1 MSDPLLSLENVAYT
15 YSDGHGLSG
24 IDLQI
29 NTGDRLAVVGGNG
42 SGKSTLSRIITGQLE
57 PTDGTI
63 EGTCRIPEDV
73 GTAADLRLFDKDAT
87 VSSVLQALGGG
98 ESPELTLEAVAL
110 DPEVLQR
117 RIGKLSAGERFRV
130 ALAAQIANQPPLLV
144 LDAPSAL
151 LDVRSAETLVTA
163 LNNRH
168 EALVVF
174 SADITVAI
182 ETCQRVV
189 ILDQGKIVATGD
201 TIDLLTDSELLK
213 QHAVEIPS
221 ALSPKRQCMRRN
233 N

>member
-24 IDLQI
+24 INLQI

-63 EGTCRIPEDV
+63 EGACRIPEDV

-130 ALAAQIANQPPLLV
+130 ALAAQKANV
-144 LDAPSAL
+144 AF
-151 LDVRSAETLVTA
+151 TA
-163 LNNRH
+163 LPLPSQNSIIYGLNAG
-168 EALVVF
+168 E
-174 SADITVAI
+174 ITYQ
-182 ETCQRVV
+182 E
-189 ILDQGKIVATGD
+189 K
-201 TIDLLTDSELLK
+201 
-213 QHAVEIPS
+213 
-221 ALSPKRQCMRRN
+221 
-233 N
+233 